1 MNRLLFKLL
10 LFCVREYLKYITVY
24 IEVIKKN
31 TFYVIKHLIYK
42 NSMLCSLRL
51 ETYEFISLY
60 ISSSNW
66 EQFMCCRFNNM
77 KGKIDKTPFFP
88 VVILYEMT
96 YHHRSLELCQFK

>member
-66 EQFMCCRFNNM
+66 EQFLCCRFNNNSL
-77 KGKIDKTPFFP
+77 
-88 VVILYEMT
+88 VVNLRT
-96 YHHRSLELCQFK
+96 TELL